1 MIYINYYRMK
11 TLYYK
16 INYLL
21 LYYLICYNLNNYIMY
36 ILFQK
41 DQLDQFNILINVN
54 TLLNLILNHLK
65 YYYKI
70 VYNKIN
76 QF

>member
-1 MIYINYYRMK
+1 
-11 TLYYK
+11 
-16 INYLL
+16 
-21 LYYLICYNLNNYIMY
+21 MY